1 MKCVSSYGLI
11 GILVVLLIF
20 ISGGYWY
27 SCSSRTKVT
36 EIWKQALWE
45 DRTDRMREAKV
56 KTKHIFVP
64 VVSPNIKIVTEGQT
78 LYLKKDSIKPYTADE
93 GEFLAD
99 QQYLSFK
106 NPVKLEKL
114 DSLFQLKLR
123 ENGLEYKTAVSLYN
137 NDTDKKTFYGQE
149 DMKVLHDYLKLTYKV
164 DIQDIILLEGY
175 VKGGWIE
182 SLVWGTS
189 YYIVLSIVLV
199 ILGILIVKRRQN
211 NQSSKSPDPFVSGN
225 EQPRETAPALPV
237 EQKVELLTE
246 PETERVAEPEVES
259 LEDSLELPLLPPENV
274 VWYDERR
281 CSLIYGDQTIQLA
294 PRVFELFYA
303 LLQGKDYF
311 QSYESLYQ
319 ILGDEKNVVDKK
331 TLEQLLFRLR
341 KDLNLT
347 IPVLSIE
354 TIRAKGYQI
363 KGKDDMEIRIER
375 IERIEN
381 IENKDVSELA

>member
-114 DSLFQLKLR
+114 NSLFQLKLR
-123 ENGLEYKTAVSLYN
+123 ENGLKYKTAVSL
-137 NDTDKKTFYGQE
+137 
-149 DMKVLHDYLKLTYKV
+149 L
-164 DIQDIILLEGY
+164 
-175 VKGGWIE
+175 
-182 SLVWGTS
+182 
-189 YYIVLSIVLV
+189 
-199 ILGILIVKRRQN
+199 
-211 NQSSKSPDPFVSGN
+211 
-225 EQPRETAPALPV
+225 
-237 EQKVELLTE
+237 
-246 PETERVAEPEVES
+246 
-259 LEDSLELPLLPPENV
+259 
-274 VWYDERR
+274 
-281 CSLIYGDQTIQLA
+281 
-294 PRVFELFYA
+294 
-303 LLQGKDYF
+303 
-311 QSYESLYQ
+311 
-319 ILGDEKNVVDKK
+319 
-331 TLEQLLFRLR
+331 
-341 KDLNLT
+341 
-347 IPVLSIE
+347 
-354 TIRAKGYQI
+354 
-363 KGKDDMEIRIER
+363 
-375 IERIEN
+375 
-381 IENKDVSELA
+381 

>member
-1 MKCVSSYGLI
+1 M
-11 GILVVLLIF
+11 
-20 ISGGYWY
+20 
-27 SCSSRTKVT
+27 
-36 EIWKQALWE
+36 
-45 DRTDRMREAKV
+45 
-56 KTKHIFVP
+56 
-64 VVSPNIKIVTEGQT
+64 
-78 LYLKKDSIKPYTADE
+78 
-93 GEFLAD
+93 
-99 QQYLSFK
+99 
-106 NPVKLEKL
+106 
-114 DSLFQLKLR
+114 
-123 ENGLEYKTAVSLYN
+123 
-137 NDTDKKTFYGQE
+137 
-149 DMKVLHDYLKLTYKV
+149 
-164 DIQDIILLEGY
+164 
-175 VKGGWIE
+175 
-182 SLVWGTS
+182 
-189 YYIVLSIVLV
+189 
-199 ILGILIVKRRQN
+199 
-211 NQSSKSPDPFVSGN
+211 
-225 EQPRETAPALPV
+225 ETAPALPV

-274 VWYDERR
+274 VRYDERR

-294 PRVFELFYA
+294 PRVFELFYS

-331 TLEQLLFRLR
+331 TLEQLIFRLR

-375 IERIEN
+375 IEN

>member
-1 MKCVSSYGLI
+1 MKNGSSYWLI

-20 ISGGYWY
+20 INGGYWY
-27 SCSSRTKVT
+27 SCNVRTQVT
-36 EIWKQALWE
+36 EIWKQTLWE
-45 DRTDRMREAKV
+45 DRTNRMREANV
-56 KTKHIFVP
+56 KKIHVFTP
-64 VVSPNIKIVTEGQT
+64 TASPEIKIITEGQT
-78 LYLKKDSIKPYTADE
+78 LHFKKDSTESLTADE
-93 GEFLAD
+93 GDFLAD
-99 QQYLSFK
+99 QHYLSLK

-137 NDTDKKTFYGQE
+137 NDTDKKIFYGQE
-149 DMKVLHDYLKLTYKV
+149 DVKVLHDYLKLTYKV

-189 YYIVLSIVLV
+189 YYIVLSIVLLIV
-199 ILGILIVKRRQN
+199 GILIVKRRQN
-211 NQSSKSPDPFVSGN
+211 NKSSKSPDPFVSGN
-225 EQPRETAPALPV
+225 EQPMETAPALPV

-319 ILGDEKNVVDKK
+319 ILGDEKNAVDKK

-375 IERIEN
+375 IENIEN